1 MTSDRYAYMVISII
15 DTKQLPLPELPVCV
29 WRQHS
34 VHIRPRRIS
43 RSVHFQSP
51 LPILTLPVEL
61 AALTGTGDR
70 NTDRFYPGK
79 PTSAQPAYDPSD
91 DDPLD
96 HASSLRNH
104 RYDGSSSQGQYIVA
118 PSISVRSEF
127 ANIARTSAPSQP
139 LTCIVIV
146 ELPTRRQE
154 PEPGTGYRS
163 PGGGIGDLGSPTDP
177 TDQTDP
183 TARRIRNK
191 PSVEGTA
198 PSYYATQ
205 TTPMS
210 SPAAPP
216 YDMRGA
222 QQYNSGGSSSGLG
235 ESPFQSITDDL
246 IQRISDWK
254 GHPMSGLGPLQMFD
268 ILSVRR
274 DVLVREFY
282 VYLFKEA
289 IICVLEEKKKSLG
302 RLLAGDGASISGS
315 VAGGGGASNKGVLR
329 LKGRIYIRHIRR
341 VHDTSSAG
349 ELSLTID
356 MEDER
361 LESFILI
368 FRDRGTLESWKGNI
382 STLVQAFQANQGR
395 GGAAE
400 LDEFGGVGQPLPKGV
415 SAKAQRMLSGST
427 GTTSNSDSSSI
438 GPDSLL
444 GGGTRS
450 PASSSTSPG
459 MHHPNAYGGGG
470 YQSGNRLVK
479 ISSEE
484 QLGRYTP
491 SENRTVTPHVATGR
505 SNNLTPLSHT
515 PLDLILVVSV
525 PPPSAVPATAAL
537 KVRVIKTTLDF
548 VLAQLG
554 AKDRLSLVTFEVG
567 FGGRVRKT
575 PFLSLGKTNSRARLQ
590 GFIDRISTPGQE
602 PPDGMDEFLVR
613 NAAGPEEKTDVVTAV
628 NHGLDVVLQR
638 KAKNSVSGMILVSDA
653 GDSTRRAQMDLVL
666 ARAEAAK

>member
-1 MTSDRYAYMVISII
+1 MLSAIHPNLICYHNCPIALRSTIPSTSEPAS
-15 DTKQLPLPELPVCV
+15 TSL
-29 WRQHS
+29 S
-34 VHIRPRRIS
+34 VS
-43 RSVHFQSP
+43 AHFQSQSP
-51 LPILTLPVEL
+51 LPILTFSTEL

-70 NTDRFYPGK
+70 NADRFYPGK
-79 PTSAQPAYDPSD
+79 SSSAQQAYDPSD

-96 HASSLRNH
+96 STSSLRSH
-104 RYDGSSSQGQYIVA
+104 RHDGPGPQGQYIVA

-127 ANIARTSAPSQP
+127 PNITRTSAPVQP
-139 LTCIVIV
+139 LTCIVFV
-146 ELPTRRQE
+146 ELPSRRQD
-154 PEPGTGYRS
+154 PDPGTGYRS
-163 PGGGIGDLGSPTDP
+163 PGGVINDLASPTE
-177 TDQTDP
+177 TDP
-183 TARRIRNK
+183 SLRRIRKK
-191 PSVEGTA
+191 PSIEAAA
-198 PSYYATQ
+198 PSYYAAQ
-205 TTPMS
+205 ATPMS
-210 SPAAPP
+210 NTHSPAPA
-216 YDMRGA
+216 YDARG
-222 QQYNSGGSSSGLG
+222 QRGYTLDGSSTGGG
-235 ESPFQSITDDL
+235 ESPFQSITEDL
-246 IQRISDWK
+246 MQRISDWK

-302 RLLAGDGASISGS
+302 RLLSGDGASISGG
-315 VAGGGGASNKGVLR
+315 VTGGGGANNKGVLR

-368 FRDRGTLESWKGNI
+368 FRDRSTLESWKSNI
-382 STLVQAFQANQGR
+382 SALVQAFQASQGR
-395 GGAAE
+395 GGTAD
-400 LDEFGGVGQPLPKGV
+400 LDEFGGVGQPMPKGV

-427 GTTSNSDSSSI
+427 GTTSNSDSSSV
-438 GPDSLL
+438 GPDSLI
-444 GGGTRS
+444 GAGTRS

-459 MHHPNAYGGGG
+459 MPPSNGYGAGG
-470 YQSGNRLVK
+470 YQGGSRLAK
-479 ISSEE
+479 IPSEE
-484 QLGRYTP
+484 QLGHYRSVT
-491 SENRTVTPHVATGR
+491 ENRTVTPHVATGR
-505 SNNLTPLSHT
+505 SNSLTPLVHT
-515 PLDLILVVSV
+515 PLDLILVISV
-525 PPPSAVPATAAL
+525 PPPTAVPATAAL

-554 AKDRLSLVTFEVG
+554 ARDRLSLVTFEVG
-567 FGGRVRKT
+567 VGGRVRKT
-575 PFLSLGKTNSRARLQ
+575 PFLSLGKGNSRARLE
-590 GFIDRISTPGQE
+590 GFIDRISAPGQPLPE
-602 PPDGMDEFLVR
+602 GMDEFLVR

-653 GDSTRRAQMDLVL
+653 SDSTRRAQMDLVL

>member
-1 MTSDRYAYMVISII
+1 MLTIS
-15 DTKQLPLPELPVCV
+15 T
-29 WRQHS
+29 
-34 VHIRPRRIS
+34 
-43 RSVHFQSP
+43 
-51 LPILTLPVEL
+51 EL

-79 PTSAQPAYDPSD
+79 SSSAQPAWDPCD

-96 HASSLRNH
+96 NASSLRSH

-127 ANIARTSAPSQP
+127 ANITRTSGPIQP
-139 LTCIVIV
+139 LTCIVFV
-146 ELPTRRQE
+146 ELPSRRQD

-163 PGGGIGDLGSPTDP
+163 PGGVIGDLGSPTDP
-177 TDQTDP
+177 AEP
-183 TARRIRNK
+183 SARRIRK
-191 PSVEGTA
+191 KSSIEGAA

-205 TTPMS
+205 TTPLS
-210 SPAAPP
+210 NAAAPA
-216 YDMRGA
+216 YDVRGH
-222 QQYNSGGSSSGLG
+222 QQYNSGGSSPGSG
-235 ESPFQSITDDL
+235 ESPFQSITEDL
-246 IQRISDWK
+246 MQRISDWK
-254 GHPMSGLGPLQMFD
+254 GHPMSGLGYLQMFD

-302 RLLAGDGASISGS
+302 RLLSGDGASISGG
-315 VAGGGGASNKGVLR
+315 VTGGGGANNKGVLR

-368 FRDRGTLESWKGNI
+368 FRDRGTLESWKSNI
-382 STLVQAFQANQGR
+382 STLVQAFQAGQGR
-395 GGAAE
+395 GGTAD
-400 LDEFGGVGQPLPKGV
+400 LDEFGGVGQPMPKGV

-427 GTTSNSDSSSI
+427 GTTSNSDSSSV
-438 GPDSLL
+438 GPDSLI
-444 GGGTRS
+444 GAGTRS

-459 MHHPNAYGGGG
+459 MHPSNVYGAGG
-470 YQSGNRLVK
+470 YQAGTRLAK
-479 ISSEE
+479 IPSEE
-484 QLGRYTP
+484 QLGHYTP
-491 SENRTVTPHVATGR
+491 TENRTVTPHVATGR
-505 SNNLTPLSHT
+505 SNNLTPLVHT
-515 PLDLILVVSV
+515 PLDLILVISV

-537 KVRVIKTTLDF
+537 KVRVIKTTFDF

-567 FGGRVRKT
+567 VGGRVRKT
-575 PFLSLGKTNSRARLQ
+575 PFLSLGKATSRTRLQ
-590 GFIDRISTPGQE
+590 GFIDRISIPGQ
-602 PPDGMDEFLVR
+602 PHPDGMDEFLVR

-653 GDSTRRAQMDLVL
+653 SDSTRRAQMDLVL